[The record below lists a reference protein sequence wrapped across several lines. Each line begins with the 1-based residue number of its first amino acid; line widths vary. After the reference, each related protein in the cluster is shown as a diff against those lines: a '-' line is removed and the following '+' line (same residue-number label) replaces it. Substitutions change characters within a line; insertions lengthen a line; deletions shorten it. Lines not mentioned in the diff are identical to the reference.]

1 MATKASRKQAVIRA
15 LTALVQKP
23 HKTSEL
29 DAVLGWRNS
38 PQAVLDLRH
47 RGFEILTTYDSGD
60 RRGTYSLPLSE
71 QHKVYQFLREHSHA
85 TNH

>member
-1 MATKASRKQAVIRA
+1 MPKASRKKAVIQV
-15 LTALVQKP
+15 LTALVQRP

-47 RGFEILTTYDSGD
+47 RGFEILTTYDTD
-60 RRGTYSLPLSE
+60 RRGIYSIPHTE
-71 QHKVYQFLREHSHA
+71 KPKIYKFLGEHHA
-85 TNH
+85 SFKH

>member
-1 MATKASRKQAVIRA
+1 MATKANRKQAVIRA

-38 PQAVLDLRH
+38 PQIVLDLRH
-47 RGFEILTTYDSGD
+47 RGFEILTTYDSD
-60 RRGTYSLPLSE
+60 RRGIYSIPHTE
-71 QHKVYQFLREHSHA
+71 KHKVYEFLGAHHA
-85 TNH
+85 SFKH

>member
-1 MATKASRKQAVIRA
+1 MATKSSRKKAVIQV
-15 LTALVQKP
+15 LTALLLRP

-47 RGFEILTTYDSGD
+47 RGFEILTTYDSD
-60 RRGTYSLPLSE
+60 RRGIYSIPHTE
-71 QHKVYQFLREHSHA
+71 KPKVYKFLGEHSHA